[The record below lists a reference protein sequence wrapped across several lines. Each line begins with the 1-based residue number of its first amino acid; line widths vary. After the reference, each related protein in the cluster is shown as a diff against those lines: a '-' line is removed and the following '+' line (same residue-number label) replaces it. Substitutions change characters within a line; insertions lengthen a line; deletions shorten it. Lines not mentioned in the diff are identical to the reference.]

1 MKEIIH
7 KYHVKLM
14 FPETAD
20 NMPEYGFSLT
30 YIPVKVQNP
39 RENKDQRKPQ
49 GYDQK
54 RKLFRINSFV
64 LAHSSAKKSWNEQI
78 HGSEKTHILLGF
90 AQWQEMLVF

>member
-20 NMPEYGFSLT
+20 NIAEYGFSLT
-30 YIPVKVQNP
+30 YISPVKVQNP

-54 RKLFRINSFV
+54 RKLFRTNSFV
-64 LAHSSAKKSWNEQI
+64 LAHSSAKK
-78 HGSEKTHILLGF
+78 LGMNKF
-90 AQWQEMLVF
+90 TGQRKPVFC